1 MRLIEL
7 QHQNLRGIVDFNGRV
22 AELVRQGREAT
33 TYADMWVYMDLKR
46 CRPCKLLA
54 LKLKEAVK
62 QVKGIGQRIEFAL
75 RK

>member
-1 MRLIEL
+1 MCLVEL
-7 QHQNLRGIVDFNGRV
+7 QNQIVRRIMDFNGRV
-22 AELVRQGREAT
+22 AELVRQDREAT
-33 TYADMWVYMDLKR
+33 TYTDVWVYMNLKR

-75 RK
+75 KG